1 MAFTCRPEER
11 HEQILQRICKKYH
24 INTKQRALFHVLERF
39 EEVEADRDELMRKVR
54 GLESELSALQQ
65 AVRRKIEADEN
76 LLRCRDAA
84 KELTELRKKTRDF
97 PEISI
102 IFMNEEADLI
112 PNFFKYAG
120 AEYPY
125 KIIEVIPFWKILGS
139 GKDTPG
145 VKYLWNGNEY
155 KYYWGITDNKF
166 DVVDFEKL
174 INKPYTELK
183 K

>member
-1 MAFTCRPEER
+1 VPGCD
-11 HEQILQRICKKYH
+11 H
-24 INTKQRALFHVLERF
+24 
-39 EEVEADRDELMRKVR
+39 
-54 GLESELSALQQ
+54 
-65 AVRRKIEADEN
+65 
-76 LLRCRDAA
+76 CRDAA
-84 KELTELRKKTRDF
+84 KELTELRKKTKDF

-112 PNFFKYAG
+112 PSFFKYAG

-125 KIIEVIPFWKILGS
+125 KIIEVIPFWKVLGS

-166 DVVDFEKL
+166 DVIDFEKL
-174 INKPYTELK
+174 INKPYSELK